1 MRIAKK
7 LIWVFAFFACIAL
20 AAAVASQTPEQL
32 QRQRQ
37 AAAETKRKAAEAA
50 KAKRAEQ
57 RQLAKLVSR
66 ARQLAKEQ
74 IRQAKLDRDE
84 KLAALGK
91 NATAE
96 QKQKIETEYREEVAK
111 INMRRRL
118 EIEKQ
123 SPPKVSFPED
133 SSRLLGVSQIRFSG
147 NTLVSTAELLNNIPV
162 IYNASTAALD
172 KAESKYIYDFTGIYE
187 IILEPGTERQLSA
200 RTIQGLTQY
209 VLSVYQSRNYAGIY
223 VYVPKEALEQGTE
236 LEGGIL
242 PVQVIEAV
250 VTDVTVTSYDPNQ
263 KQVEKGYL
271 DSNMVL
277 AWSPVKP
284 GRVANQKKLDDFIN
298 LLNLDPDRYVSAVVS
313 KGGEP
318 KTLSVNYD
326 IYEANPWHFFMQID
340 NSGTDDRKWSP
351 RFGTVN
357 TNLLGIDD
365 TFIAMYQSRLDSGIE
380 DNYSLFSSYDFPLAG
395 PRLRLRIYG
404 GYSEFDI
411 SPEAG
416 DFDFIGGGKFI
427 GGALKYNVLQQDG
440 WFLDFSGSYS
450 HEVSKSTPF
459 FLGLSLPG
467 LGYKVTMDLWGYA
480 VNLYKSDDISNT
492 SFSFSE
498 VRSIGGMGS
507 NDAEFANTRIGG
519 GSAGTVFPD
528 NDFSIATVAGSYSRV
543 LDANRVQ
550 RLSTNFRLIYPSE
563 RLAPAKMT
571 TFGGMY
577 TVRGYDEYEVVAD
590 GGMLASAQYEFDLVK
605 YERSKGIQPAE
616 SEKTHNKL
624 TRLKKLAPL
633 AFIDFGRTRIENPR
647 STERRH
653 QTLFSVGVGTLL
665 ELGDHF
671 SGQLY
676 YGCPLRE
683 TDDTRVGR
691 GRLHVGLWL
700 RW

>member
-1 MRIAKK
+1 MSIAKK
-7 LIWVFAFFACIAL
+7 LICVLAPFVCIAL
-20 AAAVASQTPEQL
+20 VAVVASQASE
-32 QRQRQ
+32 QRQRD
-37 AAAETKRKAAEAA
+37 AAAEAGRQAE
-50 KAKRAEQ
+50 
-57 RQLAKLVSR
+57 
-66 ARQLAKEQ
+66 EQ
-74 IRQAKLDRDE
+74 IRQAKLERAE
-84 KLAALGK
+84 KLTALGK
-91 NATAE
+91 NAAVE
-96 QKQKIETEYREEVAK
+96 QKQRIETEYREKLAK

-118 EIEKQ
+118 EIERQ
-123 SPPKVSFPED
+123 SPSKVSLPED
-133 SSRLLGVSQIRFSG
+133 SSRLLGVKEIRFSG
-147 NTLVSTAELLNNIPV
+147 NTLVSTAELLDNIPV
-162 IYNASTAALD
+162 IYNASSAALY
-172 KAESKYIYDFTGIYE
+172 KAESKYLYDFTGIYE

-271 DSNMVL
+271 DSNTVL
-277 AWSPVKP
+277 AWSPVKA
-284 GRVANQKKLDDFIN
+284 GRVANRKKLDDFIN
-298 LLNLDPDRYVSAVVS
+298 LLNLNPDRYVSAVVS
-313 KGGEP
+313 KGSES

-326 IYEANPWHFFMQID
+326 IYEANPWHYFMQID
-340 NSGTDDRKWSP
+340 NSGTDERKWSP
-351 RFGTVN
+351 RFGVVN

-365 TFIAMYQSRLDSGIE
+365 TFIAMYQSRLDSDFE
-380 DNYSLFSSYDFPLAG
+380 DNYSLFGSYDFPLAG
-395 PRLRLRIYG
+395 PRLRFRIYG

-427 GGALKYNVLQQDG
+427 GGVLKYNVLQQDG

-459 FLGLSLPG
+459 FLGLSLPV
-467 LGYKVTMDLWGYA
+467 LGYKITMDLWGYA

-498 VRSIGGMGS
+498 VRSIGGMNS
-507 NDAEFANTRIGG
+507 DDSEFAKTRIGG

-543 LDANRVQ
+543 LDANRIQ
-550 RLSTNFRLIYPSE
+550 HFSTNFRLIYPSE

-605 YERSKGIQPAE
+605 YERSKGVQPAKP
-616 SEKTHNKL
+616 EKTHNKL
-624 TRLKKLAPL
+624 TGLKKLAPL

-647 STERRH
+647 PTEREH

-665 ELGDHF
+665 EMGDHF

-676 YGCPLRE
+676 YGYPLRE
-683 TDDTRVGR
+683 TDNTSVGR